1 MTAARLDRLDLRI
14 WIAAGA
20 LALAMHASFAFRLIQ
35 WHDPIPGDDGTEAVL
50 IDLAPLI
57 EAPQSQIKQDLSPGP
72 EQQEAPPSP
81 GPPKEEPQQEI
92 ERIEPL
98 PVLPSAETV
107 LPKAREKPVQR
118 RKIEH
123 VRLPAPATTAPPRP
137 HSSPVA
143 TSNWHRQIAIQ
154 LERHKSY
161 PAAAIA
167 RHETGIASVA
177 FTLDRGGRVLAAHIV
192 RTSQM
197 SALDAEALAT
207 VRRASPFPPPPVDL
221 PGQRFDF
228 VVPIQFQVK

>member
-1 MTAARLDRLDLRI
+1 MTAAGLDRPDLRI
-14 WIAAGA
+14 WIVGGA
-20 LALAMHASFAFRLIQ
+20 LALALHASFAFRLIH
-35 WHDPIPGDDGTEAVL
+35 WHDLIPGDDGTEAVL

-57 EAPQSQIKQDLSPGP
+57 EAPQSQQDLSPGP

-81 GPPKEEPQQEI
+81 GPPKEEPQQQI

-107 LPKAREKPVQR
+107 LPKAREKPVES

-123 VRLPAPATTAPPRP
+123 VRPPAPATTAPPRP
-137 HSSPVA
+137 HPSSVA
-143 TSNWHRQIAIQ
+143 ASDWHRQIAIQ

-161 PAAAIA
+161 PALALA

-192 RTSQM
+192 RSSQM
-197 SALDAEALAT
+197 AALDVEALAT
-207 VRRASPFPPPPVDL
+207 VRRAAPFPPPPAGL
-221 PGQRFDF
+221 PGRRFDF